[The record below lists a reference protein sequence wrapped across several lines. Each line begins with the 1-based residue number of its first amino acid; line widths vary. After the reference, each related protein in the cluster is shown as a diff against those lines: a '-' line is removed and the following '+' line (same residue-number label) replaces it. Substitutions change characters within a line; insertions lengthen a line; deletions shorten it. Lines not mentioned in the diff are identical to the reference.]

1 MVNTAQGAVG
11 AAALSGPS
19 QRRAMIASGFGW
31 GLDAFDF
38 YLYVY
43 ALPAILTTFGL
54 TAAAGGLLATYTLVF
69 SALGGIAMGAL
80 ADRIG
85 RKRALMISIAWYA
98 VFTFLSG
105 VAQNYEQL
113 AVFRALEGLGFG
125 GEWAVGSVL
134 MSEWANPSRR
144 GRALG
149 FVQGSWALGWLA
161 ANIAYQIIVATV
173 GPNPGWRYLFFLGIL
188 PAVFVLYIRRNV
200 DDPPVYKAT
209 RRAATGASSLAGI
222 FAPGVVRTTLFAS
235 LLAIGV
241 QSGYY
246 ALFTWMPTYLTKQR
260 HIPPFTSGWYL
271 YLLIAGSYIGYVSA
285 GYINDALG
293 RKRTFILFSLC
304 SAIMVP
310 LYLYTVAADWQL
322 LIAGPFLGFFAS
334 GIFSGFGPYLSELY
348 PSAVR
353 GAGQGFCYNLGRGVA
368 GIGPFAIGWLSA
380 HFAIG
385 TAMTVVAVTAYLLAV
400 VAVAFLP
407 ETRGKE
413 LVPEG

>member
-1 MVNTAQGAVG
+1 LADTALGALEAG
-11 AAALSGPS
+11 ALRAPS

-31 GLDAFDF
+31 GLDSFDF

-54 TAAAGGLLATYTLVF
+54 SAAAGGLLATYTLVF
-69 SALGGIAMGAL
+69 SALGGIGMGAL

-85 RKRALMISIAWYA
+85 RKRALMISVAWYA

-105 VAQNYEQL
+105 VAQNYPQL

-134 MSEWANPSRR
+134 MAEWADAPRR

-149 FVQGSWALGWLA
+149 YVQGAWALGWLG
-161 ANIAYQIIVATV
+161 ANIAFQIIVATV

-188 PAVFVLYIRRNV
+188 PALFVLYIRRNV
-200 DDPPVYKAT
+200 EDPPVYQAT

-222 FAPGVVRTTLFAS
+222 FAPGIARTTFFAT

-246 ALFTWMPTYLTKQR
+246 ALFTWMPTYLVKQR
-260 HIPPFTSGWYL
+260 HIPAFTSGWYL
-271 YLLIAGSYIGYVSA
+271 YLLIIGAYVGYVSA

-304 SAIMVP
+304 SAAIVP
-310 LYLYTVAADWQL
+310 LYLYTVVADWQL
-322 LIAGPFLGFFAS
+322 LIAGPLLGYFAS

-353 GAGQGFCYNLGRGVA
+353 GAGQGFCYNVGRGVA
-368 GIGPFAIGWLSA
+368 GVGPFLIGWLSA

-385 TAMTVVAVTAYLLAV
+385 TAMTVVAVLAYLLAV
-400 VAVAFLP
+400 FAVAFLP

-413 LVPEG
+413 LVPQG

>member
-1 MVNTAQGAVG
+1 LVKTVAGI
-11 AAALSGPS
+11 PS

-31 GLDAFDF
+31 GLDSFDF

-54 TAAAGGLLATYTLVF
+54 SAAAGGLLATYTLVF
-69 SALGGIAMGAL
+69 SALGGIAMGTL

-85 RKRALMISIAWYA
+85 RKRALMISVAWYA
-98 VFTFLSG
+98 LFTFLSG
-105 VAQNYEQL
+105 VAQNYPQL

-134 MSEWANPSRR
+134 MAEWADAARR

-149 FVQGSWALGWLA
+149 YVQGAWALGWLA
-161 ANIAYQIIVATV
+161 ANLAFQIVVATI
-173 GPNPGWRYLFFLGIL
+173 GPDPGWRILFFLGIL
-188 PAVFVLYIRRNV
+188 PAAFVLYIRRNV
-200 DDPPVYKAT
+200 EDPPVYEAT
-209 RRAATGASSLAGI
+209 RRAATRGSSLAGI
-222 FAPGVVRTTLFAS
+222 FAPGVARTTFFAS

-260 HIPPFTSGWYL
+260 HIPAFTSGWYL
-271 YLLIAGSYIGYVSA
+271 YLMILGAYVGYVSA

-293 RKRTFILFSLC
+293 RKRTFVLFSLC
-304 SAIMVP
+304 SAAIVP

-322 LIAGPFLGFFAS
+322 LIAGPLLGYFAS
-334 GIFSGFGPYLSELY
+334 GIFSGFGPFLSELY
-348 PSAVR
+348 PSSVR
-353 GAGQGFCYNLGRGVA
+353 GAGQGFCYNVGRGVA
-368 GIGPFAIGWLSA
+368 GIGPFAIGWLSE

-385 TAMTVVAVTAYLLAV
+385 TAMMVVAVCAYLLAV
-400 VAVAFLP
+400 FAVAFLP

-413 LVPEG
+413 FVPVG